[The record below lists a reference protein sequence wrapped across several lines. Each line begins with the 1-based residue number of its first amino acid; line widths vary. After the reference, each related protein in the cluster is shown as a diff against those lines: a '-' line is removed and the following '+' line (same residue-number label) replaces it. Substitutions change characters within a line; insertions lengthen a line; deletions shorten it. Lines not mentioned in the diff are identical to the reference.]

1 MAKKV
6 HQNHSR
12 RIIDTF
18 LSLALILI
26 LASGLVAS
34 GCGSNRSVAK
44 ITGIGVPLL
53 GFNLQVNLAPTDHTK
68 ANTSYTVDLY
78 EKGKF
83 RATSHVTWSQ
93 PELNAN
99 KANSVTFPL
108 SDQEWDAYHWSPA
121 TGAPDLSKIFS
132 AKVHE

>member
-1 MAKKV
+1 MSKL

-12 RIIDTF
+12 QVIDTF
-18 LSLALILI
+18 LSLALTLI

-34 GCGSNRSVAK
+34 GCGSDRSVAK
-44 ITGIGVPLL
+44 ITGIGLPML
-53 GFNLQVNLAPTDHTK
+53 GFNLQVGLAPTDHTR

-93 PELNAN
+93 PELNVN
-99 KANSVTFPL
+99 KTKSVTFPL
-108 SDQEWDAYHWSPA
+108 SDQEWDAYHWSP
-121 TGAPDLSKIFS
+121 TSAPNLSKIFS